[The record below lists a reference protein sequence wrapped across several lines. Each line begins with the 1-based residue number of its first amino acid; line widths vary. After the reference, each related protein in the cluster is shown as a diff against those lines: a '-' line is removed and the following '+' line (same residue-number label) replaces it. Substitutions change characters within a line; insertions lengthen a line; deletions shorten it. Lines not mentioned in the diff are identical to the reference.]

1 MVILRRATE
10 KRLATRR
17 TTMAYRWPA
26 GTTFKRIVLEVED
39 RSCPVCDRYMHVC
52 DHRYHA
58 LWTFEGPTQ
67 VVNRLVRCPDT
78 SCQSR
83 GRTFSPEAEL
93 SISMPRWCLGWDVL
107 CWLGHRRFARHWSVP
122 QLRLELKDTHQIAL
136 SDDAIEHYIGLY
148 QTMLAA
154 RQQDPDRLAKVYRDI
169 ASLVLT
175 IDGLQ
180 PEKGHE
186 TLYVVR
192 ELKSKRVWFA
202 EPLLSSAEPEVRRL
216 IVLARQ
222 WAERLAKP
230 VRVWMSDKQDAF
242 VTAIAEEFSGTPH
255 RYCQN
260 HFMRDLAKPVLEL
273 DSRAKVKM
281 RRKVRGL
288 RAIERCVLEDRRHT
302 AVPEPPPLHETPKTA
317 APPRANTPEAPAP
330 CASSD
335 LGLVRTDSARAA
347 TGLAAVGDPGVAD
360 EAGEVV
366 LGYCAAVRGILNDSR
381 GGPLHPPGLRMS
393 EALQDVRDS
402 LDRNVQAQKGGVQS
416 RC

>member
-1 MVILRRATE
+1 
-10 KRLATRR
+10 
-17 TTMAYRWPA
+17 MAYRWPA
-26 GTTFKRIVLEVED
+26 GTTCKRIVLAVAA
-39 RSCPVCDRYMHVC
+39 RSCPVCDRYLQVC

-83 GRTFSPEAEL
+83 GRTFSPAAAL
-93 SISMPRWCLGWDVL
+93 SMSMPRWCIGWDVL

-122 QLRLELKDTHQIAL
+122 QLRLELKDTHQIRL
-136 SDDAIEHYIGLY
+136 SDDAIENYSGQY

-154 RQQDPDRLAKVYRDI
+154 RQQDPERVAEAYKDSEA
-169 ASLVLT
+169 LVLT

-192 ELKSKRVWFA
+192 ELTRKRVWFA
-202 EPLLSSAEPEVRRL
+202 EPLLSSAEPEVRRV

-222 WAERLAKP
+222 WAERLAQP
-230 VRVWMSDKQDAF
+230 VRAWMSDKQEAF
-242 VTAIAEEFSGTPH
+242 VKAIATEFPGIPH

-260 HFMRDLAKPVLEL
+260 HFARDVAKPVLDM
-273 DSRAKVKM
+273 DSQAKVTM

-288 RAIERCVLEDRRHT
+288 RAIERRVLAERRH
-302 AVPEPPPLHETPKTA
+302 AAAPASPPPPAPPQGAAMSTA
-317 APPRANTPEAPAP
+317 APPASATPAQAATPEPSASSAGGWLHTDRTLEAASLAPAEEP
-330 CASSD
+330 EIE
-335 LGLVRTDSARAA
+335 
-347 TGLAAVGDPGVAD
+347 D

-366 LGYCAAVRGILNDSR
+366 LGYCAAVRGLLNDSQ
-381 GGPLHPPGLRMS
+381 GGPLHPPGVRMS
-393 EALQDVRDS
+393 EALQDVRDA
-402 LDRNVQAQKGGVQS
+402 LDRNLGAKKGGRPR

>member
-1 MVILRRATE
+1 
-10 KRLATRR
+10 
-17 TTMAYRWPA
+17 MAYRWPA
-26 GTTFKRIVLEVED
+26 GTAFKRMTLDVED
-39 RSCPVCDRYMHVC
+39 CWCPVCDRHMHVC
-52 DHRYHA
+52 DHRYHH
-58 LWTFEGPTQ
+58 LWTLEGPTQ

-83 GRTFSPEAEL
+83 GRTFSPEAE
-93 SISMPRWCLGWDVL
+93 SCIVMRGWCRGGDVW
-107 CWLGHRRFARHWSVP
+107 CWLGRRCLPRHWSVP

-154 RQQDPDRLAKVYRDI
+154 CQQAPDRLADAYRDI

-192 ELKSKRVWFA
+192 ELMSKRVWFA
-202 EPLLSSAEPEVRRL
+202 EPLLSSATQEVQRL

-222 WAERLAKP
+222 WADRLAKP
-230 VRVWMSDKQDAF
+230 VRGWMSDKQDAF
-242 VTAIAEEFSGTPH
+242 VTAIATEFPGIPH

-260 HFMRDLAKPVLEL
+260 HFLRDVAKPVLEI
-273 DSRAKVKM
+273 DSHAKVTM

-288 RAIERCVLEDRRHT
+288 RAIERGVLEERRQAT
-302 AVPEPPPLHETPKTA
+302 APEPTPPHETAKADA
-317 APPRANTPEAPAP
+317 APLSEIPAAAAPVP

-335 LGLVRTDSARAA
+335 VGVVRMDSPLEVTGVAA
-347 TGLAAVGDPGVAD
+347 AGEPGVED
-360 EAGEVV
+360 EAGEGV
-366 LGYCAAVRGILNDSR
+366 LGDCGVGRGILNDSL
-381 GGPLHPPGLRMS
+381 GGALHPPRGALSEGLQGPGEPR
-393 EALQDVRDS
+393 EGQHQD
-402 LDRNVQAQKGGVQS
+402 QQS
-416 RC
+416 ARGPGRCH

>member
-1 MVILRRATE
+1 
-10 KRLATRR
+10 
-17 TTMAYRWPA
+17 
-26 GTTFKRIVLEVED
+26 
-39 RSCPVCDRYMHVC
+39 MHVC

-83 GRTFSPEAEL
+83 GRTFSPDAEL
-93 SISMPRWCLGWDVL
+93 SISMPRWWMGWDVL

-122 QLRLELKDTHQIAL
+122 QLRLALKDAHQIAL
-136 SDDAIEHYIGLY
+136 SDDAIEHSMGLY

-154 RQQDPDRLAKVYRDI
+154 RQQDPDRLAEAYRDI
-169 ASLVLT
+169 ESLVLT

-186 TLYVVR
+186 TFYVVR
-192 ELKSKRVWFA
+192 ELTSKRVWFA

-230 VRVWMSDKQDAF
+230 VRVWRSAKQDAF
-242 VTAIAEEFSGTPH
+242 VKAIAEEFSGTPH
-255 RYCQN
+255 RDCQN
-260 HFMRDLAKPVLEL
+260 HFLRDLAKPVLEL

-288 RAIERCVLEDRRHT
+288 RASERRGLEERRPTT
-302 AVPEPPPLHETPKTA
+302 APEPTAQPEKSKTADMPRANPPEVA
-317 APPRANTPEAPAP
+317 APPLAAPPEP
-330 CASSD
+330 CASS
-335 LGLVRTDSARAA
+335 ARGVLRPDGALDA
-347 TGLAAVGDPGVAD
+347 TGLRGAGEAEVAD
-360 EAGEVV
+360 EVGAVG
-366 LGYCAAVRGILNDSR
+366 LGYGAAVRGILNDSQ
-381 GGPLHPPGLRMS
+381 GGPLHPPGWRMR

-402 LDRNVQAQKGGVQS
+402 LDRSRQGKKGGLQS

>member
-1 MVILRRATE
+1 
-10 KRLATRR
+10 
-17 TTMAYRWPA
+17 MAYRWPA
-26 GTTFKRIVLEVED
+26 GTTFKRIELEVED

-52 DHRYHA
+52 DHRYHH

-67 VVNRLVRCPDT
+67 VINRLVRCPDT
-78 SCQSR
+78 SCESR

-93 SISMPRWCLGWDVL
+93 SLSMPRWCMGWDVF

-122 QLRLELKDTHQIAL
+122 QLRLELTDTHQIAL

-154 RQQDPDRLAKVYRDI
+154 RQQDPERLAGTYRAI
-169 ASLVLT
+169 ESLVLT

-192 ELKSKRVWFA
+192 ELKGKRVWFA
-202 EPLLSSAEPEVRRL
+202 EPLLSSAEQEVRRL

-222 WAERLAKP
+222 WAEHLEKP
-230 VRVWMSDKQDAF
+230 VRMWMSDKQDAF
-242 VTAIAEEFSGTPH
+242 VKAIAAEFAGIPH

-260 HFMRDLAKPVLEL
+260 HFMRDLAKPVLEM
-273 DSRAKVKM
+273 DSHAKVKM
-281 RRKVRGL
+281 RSKVRGL
-288 RAIERCVLEDRRHT
+288 RAIERQVLADRRNPGT
-302 AVPEPPPLHETPKTA
+302 PEPPAQHEKPKTA
-317 APPRANTPEAPAP
+317 APPLADLPESAALPLAVAPEP

-335 LGLVRTDSARAA
+335 RGLLRTDHPLAA
-347 TGLAAVGDPGVAD
+347 TGLAGAGDAQAKD
-360 EAGEVV
+360 EVGEVV
-366 LGYCAAVRGILNDSR
+366 LGYCAAVRGILNDSQ
-381 GGPLHPPGLRMS
+381 GGPLQPPGLRMS
-393 EALQDVRDS
+393 AALQDVRDS
-402 LDRNVQAQKGGVQS
+402 LDRSLQAKKGGLLS